1 MVGTPVEKFKMQKD
15 LRKGDPLCPLL
26 SIIVVEGL
34 NWLYEKTNY
43 KALIK
48 DMQIGEDGL
57 CVTHLLFTDDIDFL
71 WSWHEE
77 SNEYKEDI
85 ELVRDTLCPTKVT
98 TRVWSIE

>member
-1 MVGTPVEKFKMQKD
+1 MVEDENFFSTKNQGSSLTSPENQRGGTPVGKFKMQKD

-48 DMQIGEDGL
+48 YMQIGEDGL
-57 CVTHLLFTDDIDFL
+57 CVTRLLFTDDIDFL
-71 WSWHEE
+71 
-77 SNEYKEDI
+77 
-85 ELVRDTLCPTKVT
+85 
-98 TRVWSIE
+98 